1 MIDEPHTKSTF
12 ILDSAYFIIK
22 VPVFDN
28 MDKIEFFRSKGNS
41 ENIEKMSEIKLNDK

>member
-1 MIDEPHTKSTF
+1 
-12 ILDSAYFIIK
+12 
-22 VPVFDN
+22 